1 MDFYTFPH
9 SLAEYN
15 DEYNDADIS
24 HIEIFLM
31 LVFIRVPDAYIVE
44 TRNATENDGIRI
56 TMFPH
61 FSFFL

>member
-15 DEYNDADIS
+15 DADMS

-44 TRNATENDGIRI
+44 TGNATENDGIKT

-61 FSFFL
+61 FLFFL